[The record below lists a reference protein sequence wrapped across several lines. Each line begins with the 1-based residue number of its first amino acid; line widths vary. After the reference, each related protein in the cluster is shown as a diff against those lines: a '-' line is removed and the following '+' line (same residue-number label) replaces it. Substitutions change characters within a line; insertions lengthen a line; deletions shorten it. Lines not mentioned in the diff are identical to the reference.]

1 MIVTSVSL
9 LERLR
14 HHPDEASWQRLDGLY
29 RPLIRCWLL
38 RIDPSLGTEVE
49 DVVQEVMHVLVQ
61 ELAGFVP
68 ERPGSFRRWLRRIA
82 VNRVQSFWRSRQ
94 RQPSPLGGTGADSL
108 LADLEDPASE
118 LNRQWDQEHDQHV
131 LRRLLE
137 MMEGDFAPNTFQ
149 AFRRVVLDD
158 AKPAQ
163 VAEEL
168 GLSVNAVLLA
178 KSRVLAR
185 LRQEGKN
192 LLD

>member
-1 MIVTSVSL
+1 MIATSVSL

-14 HHPDEASWQRLDGLY
+14 NQPDEASWQRLDGLY
-29 RPLIRCWLL
+29 RPLVRCWLL
-38 RIDPSLGTEVE
+38 RIDPSIREEV
-49 DVVQEVMHVLVQ
+49 DDLVQEVMRVLIQ
-61 ELAGFVP
+61 ELPHFSP

-82 VNRVQSFWRSRQ
+82 VNRLQTFWRCRQ
-94 RQPSPLGGTGADSL
+94 QRPSPLGGPGTDSL

-118 LNRQWDQEHDQHV
+118 LNRQWDLEHNRHV
-131 LRRLLE
+131 LGRLLE
-137 MMEGDFAPNTFQ
+137 MLEGDFAPTTFQ

-158 AKPAQ
+158 AKPAK

-178 KSRVLAR
+178 KSRVLKR
-185 LRQEGKN
+185 LREEGKN